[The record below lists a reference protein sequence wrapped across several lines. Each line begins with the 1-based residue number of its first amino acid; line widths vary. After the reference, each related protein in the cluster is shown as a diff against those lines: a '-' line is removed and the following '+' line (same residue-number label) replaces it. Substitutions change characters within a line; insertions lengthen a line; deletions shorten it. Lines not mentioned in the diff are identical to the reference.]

1 MRKSKVFEVH
11 DEVGKLRVFWTQQEA
26 ERFAGHEYRV
36 VQRWE
41 PRAQARVIDLDR
53 FEPAPF

>member
-1 MRKSKVFEVH
+1 LRRIKTFEVH

-26 ERFAGHEYRV
+26 ERFAGQEYRV

-41 PRAQARVIDLDR
+41 PRAQAPTINLDR